1 MHITRRLVRL
11 GHSRSRP
18 RDGARKP
25 GDTRQKPRHSVPG
38 RNARRTSKRRVGVAA
53 ASAGA
58 VVALLAGCA
67 APAATAAAPRV
78 PVPAAETAGTS
89 GGETSTTLTQSDVDA
104 WLDGILPAALEN
116 FDIAGATVSIVADG
130 EVLTTRGY
138 GYADVA
144 AQAEVD
150 PADTLF
156 RVGSIAKLF
165 TDTAVM
171 QLVESGDLDL
181 DVDVSKYLDFEIPRN
196 FDDPITLRNLLTHT
210 AGFEERL
217 QDMIRYEGPRPT
229 LRENLTTNPPEQV
242 YRPGTTPAY
251 SNYSN
256 GLAGYIVQ
264 RVSGVPFESYVADSI
279 LAPLGMNSSTFE
291 QPLPDELA
299 DRMSNGYATSNGPA
313 SGFELISPAPAG
325 ALSTTAADM
334 AQFMLAHLGDHE
346 NADDMLAA
354 DTRAL
359 MQKPALTDTLGTLA
373 EGPRMTL
380 GFFDES
386 RNGHAILGHGG
397 DTDLFHSHMQLY
409 PDDDTGIF
417 VSLNSSGSTATASMD
432 VRNAVMHGFTDRYFP
447 ASTSDAAS
455 ATDTA
460 ASTSVARMT
469 DKTDAPA
476 EPTAKRHAQQAAG
489 TYASTRSFHS
499 TYLAT
504 LGVLTQLQVT
514 AQPDGTIVLTPGLM
528 TPEPTAYREIAP
540 WVWQEVGGQQLLT
553 MRVDGDRVQTI
564 GFESAFSLN
573 RVGPAHS
580 GSIALPV
587 LIASALVLLIA
598 LLAIPIGALA
608 RRHYRVAKPAP
619 LTRAHRLSR
628 LATRIGS
635 LAALIALA
643 AWIAIISTVIG
654 LQGAPDVAVR
664 LTQVLQGVG
673 VLAIVPAA
681 IVVVLGIRHRVGW
694 KRVTGSVLVAAA
706 LVGVAWFAITFQL
719 LAPSISV

>member
-1 MHITRRLVRL
+1 MGSDRQEK
-11 GHSRSRP
+11 RSGGRG
-18 RDGARKP
+18 RTGA
-25 GDTRQKPRHSVPG
+25 
-38 RNARRTSKRRVGVAA
+38 RRVGVAA

-67 APAATAAAPRV
+67 APAATTAAPHV
-78 PVPAAETAGTS
+78 PVPAAEAVGTS
-89 GGETSTTLTQSDVDA
+89 GSETPTTLTQSDVDA

-116 FDIAGATVSIVADG
+116 FDIAGATVSVVSDG

-144 AQAEVD
+144 EQTEVD
-150 PADTLF
+150 PAGTLF
-156 RVGSIAKLF
+156 RVGSIAKLY

-181 DVDVSKYLDFEIPRN
+181 DVDVSTYLDFEIPRN
-196 FDDPITLRNLLTHT
+196 FDDPITLRTLLTHT

-229 LRENLTTNPPEQV
+229 LRENLATNPPEQV

-264 RVSGVPFESYVADSI
+264 RVSGVPFERYVADSI
-279 LAPLGMNSSTFE
+279 LAPLGMDSTTFE
-291 QPLPDELA
+291 QPLSDDLA
-299 DRMSNGYATSNGPA
+299 DRMSKGYATSNGPA
-313 SGFELISPAPAG
+313 SPFELISPAPAG

-334 AQFMLAHLGDHE
+334 AQFMLAHLGDHQ

-359 MQKPALTDTLGTLA
+359 MQKPALTADTLGTLA

-386 RNGHAILGHGG
+386 RNGHHILGHGG

-409 PDDDTGIF
+409 PDEATGIF
-417 VSLNSSGSTATASMD
+417 LSLNSSGSTATASID

-447 ASTSDAAS
+447 ADTGNATATTGEGEGDTDAA
-455 ATDTA
+455 
-460 ASTSVARMT
+460 
-469 DKTDAPA
+469 A
-476 EPTAKRHAQQAAG
+476 EPTAKQHAQQAAG

-504 LGVLTQLQVT
+504 LGALTQLQVT
-514 AQPDGTIVLTPGLM
+514 ARPDGTIVLTPGLM
-528 TPEPTAYREIAP
+528 APEPTVFREVAP
-540 WVWQEVGGQQLLT
+540 WVWQEVGGQQILT
-553 MRVDGDRVQTI
+553 MRLDGDQVQTI

-573 RVGPAHS
+573 RVGPALS

-587 LIASALVLLIA
+587 LVASALVLLIA

-608 RRHYRVAKPAP
+608 RRHYRAAKPAP
-619 LTRAHRLSR
+619 LSRAHRLSR
-628 LATRIGS
+628 LATRVGS
-635 LAALIALA
+635 LAALVALA

-681 IVVVLGIRHRVGW
+681 IAVALGIRHRVGW